1 MTQLE
6 NYSQSTQKQIEESAR
21 ADHERTRLQ
30 SKLTEAQHERDQAKQ
45 ELAEL
50 NVKHSSAI
58 AQNQRLLEQLRIF
71 EQESFEI
78 QARIRRGVEIERE
91 NENMAKNVEAQ
102 RERER
107 DMARQAE
114 ELKGQLRQR
123 ELEIER
129 LLGKNDNVNYFQR
142 NLEVELGQLRA
153 ESMRLNEA
161 LNACKTEEV
170 RQEQRRNQMELEIL
184 DLKRNA

>member
-1 MTQLE
+1 
-6 NYSQSTQKQIEESAR
+6 
-21 ADHERTRLQ
+21 
-30 SKLTEAQHERDQAKQ
+30 
-45 ELAEL
+45 
-50 NVKHSSAI
+50 
-58 AQNQRLLEQLRIF
+58 
-71 EQESFEI
+71 
-78 QARIRRGVEIERE
+78 
-91 NENMAKNVEAQ
+91 MAKTAESQ

-107 DMARQAE
+107 DMARQVE

-142 NLEVELGQLRA
+142 NLEVEIGQLRQ

-161 LNACKTEEV
+161 LNASKTEEV
-170 RQEQRRNQMELEIL
+170 RHEQKRNQMDLEIL